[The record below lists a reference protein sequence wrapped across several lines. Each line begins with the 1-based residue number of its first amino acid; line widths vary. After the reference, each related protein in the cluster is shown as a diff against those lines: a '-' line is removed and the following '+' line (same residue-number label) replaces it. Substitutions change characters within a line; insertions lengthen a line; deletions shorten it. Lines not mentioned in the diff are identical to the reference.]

1 MNVADIPAAL
11 ARYEAARRP
20 HTAKVQRISWDDNTF
35 YHVPDGPQ
43 QAAWDE
49 ALQGAATESGLA
61 TCVGYMETTQRSSPN
76 DRHRKL
82 TRESFGQM
90 MPVYAEPLTD
100 RHRRIRARSHFSKL
114 TERERTLAFE
124 ARRSVRR
131 GHPPPSVG

>member
-20 HTAKVQRISWDDNTF
+20 RTAKVQRMSWDDNTF

-43 QAAWDE
+43 QSARDE
-49 ALQGAATESGLA
+49 ALQGSATESGSQP
-61 TCVGYMETTQRSSPN
+61 CVGYMETTQKSSPN

-90 MPVYAEPLTD
+90 MPVYAEPLTN
-100 RHRRIRARSHFSKL
+100 RHRHVVDTL
-114 TERERTLAFE
+114 TSTTTITT
-124 ARRSVRR
+124 
-131 GHPPPSVG
+131 